1 MLYENI
7 YTVFLRT
14 VDKKKRRRSNVC
26 CMRKLLSF
34 PFFIFMVLAASCLPQ
49 TSTTSTDTVQSTVAV
64 TRVVVESGEP
74 TPTPAVC
81 TPLPDGMELSV
92 EPLSSESAEV
102 QLSGLQ
108 PDENLTLLFVAQP
121 TATQASQIET
131 SLTDMVEPDGSLTYQ
146 TGGLFALSDAEEN
159 IWTVKV
165 IHARGVACQEFTLP

>member
-1 MLYENI
+1 
-7 YTVFLRT
+7 
-14 VDKKKRRRSNVC
+14 
-26 CMRKLLSF
+26 
-34 PFFIFMVLAASCLPQ
+34 
-49 TSTTSTDTVQSTVAV
+49 
-64 TRVVVESGEP
+64 
-74 TPTPAVC
+74 
-81 TPLPDGMELSV
+81 MELSV